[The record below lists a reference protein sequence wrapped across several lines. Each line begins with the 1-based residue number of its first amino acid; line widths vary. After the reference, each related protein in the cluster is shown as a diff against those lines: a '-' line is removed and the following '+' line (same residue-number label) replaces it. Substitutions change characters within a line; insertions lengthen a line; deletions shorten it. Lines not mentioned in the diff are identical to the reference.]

1 MEFYKKNYFGKNICT
16 PKCRL
21 SNKKFNNKILSDK
34 DIIKLSTKKEITLHL
49 LDNNDTLDKIK
60 GYIENGEFLSPRVKI
75 S

>member
-1 MEFYKKNYFGKNICT
+1 MQFYKKNYFGKNIYT

-49 LDNNDTLDKIK
+49 LDNND
-60 GYIENGEFLSPRVKI
+60 NVVSFLKFKTN
-75 S
+75 